1 MEENVNK
8 ILGVSNESEAK
19 TEAKTE
25 VQQQEKTINNE
36 AEDMLSSIANVI
48 LIVGLLS
55 TLVCTFTICFITG
68 VKSGYTYVEET
79 VFNPTGFATTI
90 TILFSTLISWS
101 VMKVIANIS
110 LTLKDI
116 NKKLDK

>member
-1 MEENVNK
+1 MEENVNE
-8 ILGVSNESEAK
+8 ILGVSNESEAN
-19 TEAKTE
+19 TE
-25 VQQQEKTINNE
+25 VRTEFKQQEKAINNE
-36 AEDMLSSIANVI
+36 AENMLSIIANAI

-55 TLVCTFTICFITG
+55 TLICAFTICFITG
-68 VKSGYTYVEET
+68 VKPGYTYVKET